1 MFRKLIFRRTILNLI
16 STFLNGR
23 DLITILSSRL
33 LIILDTIYNKYVRFF
48 FHRGLLRIVIQLLDC
63 FVVLLFSY
71 FGDQWM

>member
-1 MFRKLIFRRTILNLI
+1 MFRKLIFRRTILNLT

-23 DLITILSSRL
+23 DLITILRNML
-33 LIILDTIYNKYVRFF
+33 VILEIYNKYVRFF
-48 FHRGLLRIVIQLLDC
+48 FHRGLLCIVIELLVC